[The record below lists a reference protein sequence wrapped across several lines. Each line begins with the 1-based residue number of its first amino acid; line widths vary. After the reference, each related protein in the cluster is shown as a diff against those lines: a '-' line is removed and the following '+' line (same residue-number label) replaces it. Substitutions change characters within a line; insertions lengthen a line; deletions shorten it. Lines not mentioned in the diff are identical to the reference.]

1 MPPAAA
7 ALATLGGGSALAG
20 GLMVGSGVASAASSL
35 QGNRNQRKQA
45 EKQNEMS
52 AQLAAQRRADIKKYG
67 EAGLEMIAPSYG
79 MQRDVLNQA
88 MTTLPDYYTQ
98 QSLPQFQLAED
109 ASMRAQQAQLA
120 GLGMQTS
127 SLLGN
132 QYYGPGLQAQG
143 TGMDYGQLAAAS
155 QLAPID
161 TSAIDNA
168 LALQGSSIPGGASG
182 RGSNPNSMNVTPEQ
196 RQMLNDWNLAMT
208 EMGGGQQY

>member
-1 MPPAAA
+1 MGIETAIAAA
-7 ALATLGGGSALAG
+7 S
-20 GLMVGSGVASAASSL
+20 VGSSL
-35 QGNRNQRKQA
+35 LGNRNQRKQA

-52 AQLAAQRRADIKKYG
+52 AQLAGQRRADIKKYG

-109 ASMRAQQAQLA
+109 SSMRAQQAQLA

-143 TGMDYGQLAAAS
+143 TGMDYGQLASAA

>member
-1 MPPAAA
+1 MGIETAIAAA
-7 ALATLGGGSALAG
+7 S
-20 GLMVGSGVASAASSL
+20 VGSSL
-35 QGNRNQRKQA
+35 LGNRNQRKQA
-45 EKQNEMS
+45 EKANDMS
-52 AQLAAQRRADIKKYG
+52 AQQFAQRRADIKKYG

-109 ASMRAQQAQLA
+109 SSMRAQQAQLA

-196 RQMLNDWNLAMT
+196 RQMLDEWNLARA
-208 EMGGGQQY
+208 EMDGSLYPI

>member
-1 MPPAAA
+1 MGIETAIAAA
-7 ALATLGGGSALAG
+7 S
-20 GLMVGSGVASAASSL
+20 VGSSL
-35 QGNRNQRKQA
+35 LGNRNQRKQA
-45 EKQNEMS
+45 EKANDMS
-52 AQLAAQRRADIKKYG
+52 AQQFAQRRADIKKYG

-143 TGMDYGQLAAAS
+143 TGMDYGQLASAA

-168 LALQGSSIPGGASG
+168 LALQGTGIPTGGTN
-182 RGSNPNSMNVTPEQ
+182 SNMMNVTPEQ
-196 RQMLNDWNLAMT
+196 RQLLNDWNLAT
-208 EMGGGQQY
+208 SEMGGGPQY

>member
-1 MPPAAA
+1 MGIETAIAAA
-7 ALATLGGGSALAG
+7 S
-20 GLMVGSGVASAASSL
+20 VGSSL
-35 QGNRNQRKQA
+35 LGNRNQRKQA

-52 AQLAAQRRADIKKYG
+52 AQLAGQRRADIKKYG

-109 ASMRAQQAQLA
+109 SSMRAQQAQLA

>member
-1 MPPAAA
+1 MGIETAIAAA
-7 ALATLGGGSALAG
+7 S
-20 GLMVGSGVASAASSL
+20 VGSSL
-35 QGNRNQRKQA
+35 LGNRNQRKQA
-45 EKQNEMS
+45 EKANDMS
-52 AQLAAQRRADIKKYG
+52 AQQFAQRRADIKKYG

-109 ASMRAQQAQLA
+109 SSMRAQQAQLA

-168 LALQGSSIPGGASG
+168 LALQGSSIPMGASG

-196 RQMLNDWNLAMT
+196 RQMLDEWNLARA
-208 EMGGGQQY
+208 EMDGSLYPI

>member
-1 MPPAAA
+1 MGIETAIAAA
-7 ALATLGGGSALAG
+7 S
-20 GLMVGSGVASAASSL
+20 VGSSL
-35 QGNRNQRKQA
+35 LGNRNQRKQA
-45 EKQNEMS
+45 EKANDMS
-52 AQLAAQRRADIKKYG
+52 AQQFAQRRADIKKYG

-109 ASMRAQQAQLA
+109 SSMRAQQAQLA

>member
-1 MPPAAA
+1 
-7 ALATLGGGSALAG
+7 
-20 GLMVGSGVASAASSL
+20 
-35 QGNRNQRKQA
+35 
-45 EKQNEMS
+45 
-52 AQLAAQRRADIKKYG
+52 
-67 EAGLEMIAPSYG
+67 
-79 MQRDVLNQA
+79 
-88 MTTLPDYYTQ
+88 
-98 QSLPQFQLAED
+98 
-109 ASMRAQQAQLA
+109 MRAQQAQLA

>member
-1 MPPAAA
+1 
-7 ALATLGGGSALAG
+7 
-20 GLMVGSGVASAASSL
+20 
-35 QGNRNQRKQA
+35 
-45 EKQNEMS
+45 MS

-98 QSLPQFQLAED
+98 QSLPRFQLAED

-143 TGMDYGQLAAAS
+143 TGMDYGQLASAA

-196 RQMLNDWNLAMT
+196 RQMLDEWNLARA
-208 EMGGGQQY
+208 EMDGSLYPI

>member
-1 MPPAAA
+1 MGIETAIAAA
-7 ALATLGGGSALAG
+7 S
-20 GLMVGSGVASAASSL
+20 VGSSL
-35 QGNRNQRKQA
+35 LGNRNQRKQA
-45 EKQNEMS
+45 EKANDMS
-52 AQLAAQRRADIKKYG
+52 AQQFAQRRADIKKYG

-143 TGMDYGQLAAAS
+143 TGMDYGQLASAA

-168 LALQGSSIPGGASG
+168 LALQGTGIPTGGTN
-182 RGSNPNSMNVTPEQ
+182 SNMMNVTPEQ
-196 RQMLNDWNLAMT
+196 RQLLTDWNLAIT